1 MAKEITK
8 KIDANKVL
16 VEKLVDLWYETQM
29 GHYKKCQEK
38 QFEFADL
45 MWELRDEMYDPI
57 VGWTSRNGDKE
68 NGK

>member
-29 GHYKKCQEK
+29 GYIKKCQEK
-38 QFEFADL
+38 QFEFADV
-45 MWELRDEMYDPI
+45 MWELYEEFHPEDD
-57 VGWTSRNGDKE
+57 G
-68 NGK
+68 

>member
-16 VEKLVDLWYETQM
+16 VEKLVDLWHETVM

-38 QFEFADL
+38 QHEFADI
-45 MWELRDEMYDPI
+45 MWELYNEFHPEDD
-57 VGWTSRNGDKE
+57 
-68 NGK
+68 

>member
-16 VEKLVDLWYETQM
+16 VEKLVDLWYETQI

-38 QFEFADL
+38 QFEFADI
-45 MWELRDEMYDPI
+45 MWELYNEFYPEENDE
-57 VGWTSRNGDKE
+57 
-68 NGK
+68 

>member
-29 GHYKKCQEK
+29 GHYKKCQ
-38 QFEFADL
+38 QNQHEFADV
-45 MWELRDEMYDPI
+45 MWSLYEEF
-57 VGWTSRNGDKE
+57 NGEE

>member
-16 VEKLVDLWYETQM
+16 VEKVVDLWYETQM

-38 QFEFADL
+38 QFEFADI
-45 MWELRDEMYDPI
+45 MWELYEEFHPEDD
-57 VGWTSRNGDKE
+57 
-68 NGK
+68 

>member
-8 KIDANKVL
+8 KINANKVL

-29 GHYKKCQEK
+29 GYYKKCQEK

-45 MWELRDEMYDPI
+45 MWSLYEEFNGEDDE
-57 VGWTSRNGDKE
+57 
-68 NGK
+68 

>member
-1 MAKEITK
+1 MKKITK

-38 QFEFADL
+38 QFEFSDL
-45 MWELRDEMYDPI
+45 MWGLYLKFHPEDE
-57 VGWTSRNGDKE
+57 
-68 NGK
+68 

>member
-1 MAKEITK
+1 MGDINIMAKEITK

-38 QFEFADL
+38 QLEFADK
-45 MWELRDEMYDPI
+45 MWNLHKDFYGEE
-57 VGWTSRNGDKE
+57 
-68 NGK
+68 

>member
-29 GHYKKCQEK
+29 GYYKKCQEK
-38 QFEFADL
+38 QLEFADI
-45 MWELRDEMYDPI
+45 MWELYEEF
-57 VGWTSRNGDKE
+57 NGEE
-68 NGK
+68 NGE